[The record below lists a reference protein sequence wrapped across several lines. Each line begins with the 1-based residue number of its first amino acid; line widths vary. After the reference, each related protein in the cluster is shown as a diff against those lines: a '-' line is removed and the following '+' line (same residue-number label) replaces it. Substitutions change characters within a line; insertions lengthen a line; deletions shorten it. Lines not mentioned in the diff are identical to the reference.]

1 MSSRA
6 FAIGE
11 AATEKNKNAYG
22 EAPHPGILEADRKN
36 GFGHMNATPLRQ
48 SIDEALAR
56 YFDDLDGTEP
66 CDLYNMV
73 LQETEYPLLKRVM
86 EYTGGN
92 QSRASEILGIN
103 RSTLRKKLRSH
114 GLID

>member
-11 AATEKNKNAYG
+11 AATSKKNQAFG
-22 EAPHPGILEADRKN
+22 EAPHPGILESDRKT
-36 GFGHMNATPLRQ
+36 GIRHMSFTPLRQ
-48 SIDEALAR
+48 SIDDALAR
-56 YFDDLDGTEP
+56 YFHDLDGTEP
-66 CDLYNMV
+66 SDLYNMV

-86 EYTGGN
+86 DYTGGN
-92 QSRASEILGIN
+92 QSRASDILGIN

-114 GLID
+114 GLIN

>member
-11 AATEKNKNAYG
+11 ATTHKNKEILG
-22 EAPHPGILEADRKN
+22 DTPHPGILETDRKT
-36 GFGHMNATPLRQ
+36 GFGYMNSTPLRQ
-48 SIDEALAR
+48 SIDDALAR

-86 EYTGGN
+86 KYTGGN

-114 GLID
+114 GLIE